1 MSEILENLFHS
12 KVEVKILR
20 LFLNNPE
27 EGYLAFEVA
36 KKIKTSMPAARKE
49 INNLSKIKFLIKRK
63 KSNKTYFYVNQSFV
77 FYDELKKLI
86 FKSNP
91 TSVDKIASQ
100 VMKLG
105 QIRFMLVSGVF
116 LNSDKGKVDILIVG
130 EHINRSKLKNFL
142 SNVEAEVG
150 RGINYVCM
158 SMDEFRYR
166 KNMFDKFIINIF
178 ESPHQVLID
187 KIKKDV

>member
-1 MSEILENLFHS
+1 M
-12 KVEVKILR
+12 R

-36 KKIKTSMPAARKE
+36 EKIKTSMPIARKE

-63 KSNKTYFYVNQSFV
+63 KSNEVYFYANQNFV

-105 QIRFMLVSGVF
+105 QIRFTLVSGVF

-142 SNVEAEVG
+142 SNIEAEVG